1 MWNLHK
7 NYITPDKLSFI
18 VPDKPSVCTETYLV
32 VGPFEDQQTLLNVLS
47 YMKTKFFHLM
57 VSLMKISQNTMKGAY
72 TFVPMQDFSKEWTDS
87 LLYQFYDFST
97 DEIDFINDYI
107 KL

>member
-1 MWNLHK
+1 
-7 NYITPDKLSFI
+7 
-18 VPDKPSVCTETYLV
+18 
-32 VGPFEDQQTLLNVLS
+32 
-47 YMKTKFFHLM
+47 
-57 VSLMKISQNTMKGAY
+57 MKISQNTMKGAY